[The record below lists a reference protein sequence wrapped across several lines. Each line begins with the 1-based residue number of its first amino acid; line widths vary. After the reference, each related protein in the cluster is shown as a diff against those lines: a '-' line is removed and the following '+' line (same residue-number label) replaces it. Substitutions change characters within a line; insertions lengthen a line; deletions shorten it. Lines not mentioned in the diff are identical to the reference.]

1 MTRRRNNYLDRLKQT
16 RNITPEFYDPDGT
29 KYGMPTFP
37 YHMAPKGMA
46 TRRQLRDK
54 GLCPGGH
61 EPEAQILWPHRGKRR
76 VAYLYDLDKAKPKRV
91 PTQAQLHAV
100 ANALRARMT
109 CPSCPEETA
118 LKEYC
123 IPKSLGECWECHE
136 RGTQAD
142 QGMEAEE
149 EPQKQVSEYQKQAC

>member
-1 MTRRRNNYLDRLKQT
+1 MIRRNHYLDRLRRT
-16 RNITPEFYDPDGT
+16 RNITPEFYDPTGA

-37 YHMAPKGMA
+37 YHMAPAGMA

-61 EPEAQILWPHRGKRR
+61 EPEAQILWPHKGNRR
-76 VAYLYDLDKAKPKRV
+76 VAYLYDLEKAVPKRV
-91 PTQAQLHAV
+91 PTQAQLRAV

-123 IPKSLGECWECHE
+123 IPKSLGCCPECHE
-136 RGTQAD
+136 RYMARDYGMDKD
-142 QGMEAEE
+142 QDEE
-149 EPQKQVSEYQKQAC
+149 EEADWEAAG